1 MSRANTSNTVVN
13 GGHSPPFDLN
23 FIHEPAQKDLPHQ
36 SGAIL
41 EPHLVVRL
49 SGYVKDH
56 VRYTAFIYSN
66 DSSRPLRHGHRG
78 GEEVERQDGIDG
90 FVILKF
96 DKLQVETPGTY
107 RLLVTVAEAAADSTD
122 LPVCAEGQSA
132 EFRVV

>member
-1 MSRANTSNTVVN
+1 MSGASDANPAIHGEHPT
-13 GGHSPPFDLN
+13 HFALE
-23 FIHEPAQKDLPHQ
+23 FLHEPAEKRHPHQ

-49 SGYVKDH
+49 SGFVKDH

-66 DSSRPLRHGHRG
+66 DPARPLRHGHRG
-78 GEEVERQDGIDG
+78 GEEVDRKDGIDG

-96 DKLQVETPGTY
+96 DKLQIETAGTY

-122 LPVCAEGQSA
+122 LPVCAEGETD
-132 EFRVV
+132 EFRVI